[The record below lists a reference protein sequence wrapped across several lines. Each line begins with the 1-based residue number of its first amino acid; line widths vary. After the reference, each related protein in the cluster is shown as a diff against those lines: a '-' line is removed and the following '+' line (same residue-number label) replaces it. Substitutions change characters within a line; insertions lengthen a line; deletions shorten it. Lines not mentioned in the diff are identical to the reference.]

1 MKQSVIGLAGHI
13 DHGKTTLVK
22 ALTGIDTDSLQEEK
36 SRGMTIDIGFAFMS
50 ENITLI
56 DVPGHEKFVKNMMAG
71 VSGIDI
77 ALLVIAAD
85 DGIMPQTRE
94 HFEILNLLD
103 IKKAVIIINKTD
115 LVDSDWLDLVEL
127 EINELIFGTFMEK
140 SRIFHVSAETGSGI
154 IELKNTL
161 FKMCEIHTEKKDRG
175 IFRQHV
181 DRAFSVKGY
190 GTVITGTVNSGILNI
205 GDNVEVLPGN
215 IVSKVRGL
223 QSHGN
228 DVKVIKIGDRA
239 AINLKNIDKKDI
251 ARGSQL
257 ATPGYLTEVKQ
268 IGVELRLLSSAK
280 KHLIQNQRIRVHL
293 GTQEAMGRV
302 ALIGQKKIEPGE
314 TIPALIR
321 LESSLV
327 AAKGDRFIIRNY
339 SPVITIGGGEVLE
352 ILIKDKWNITKENIK
367 TLFSSD
373 YSQQFIYMVK
383 QEMYRPMTMKKLE
396 LRLGI
401 SEKQIQKWVEKEDS
415 LFWLHHNN
423 KKWLLSIEQW
433 GIIKEKIKIYLKE
446 YHEKYP
452 LKMGAQKEE
461 IRQQLNCETSILD
474 ALLQN
479 MHNEKDVIQRSEM
492 WSLSSFSVNL
502 EDGDKV
508 IQTKIIKIL
517 NKQGFTS
524 SSLEELSVNTG
535 YQKEK
540 LVRILNVS
548 EQEGRILRISGK
560 LIFTNENFIELK
572 KKVISHFVLNDE
584 LSIADFKDL
593 AKTSRKYAVPLLEYF
608 DQKKITYRDG
618 NNRKLI

>member
-1 MKQSVIGLAGHI
+1 
-13 DHGKTTLVK
+13 
-22 ALTGIDTDSLQEEK
+22 
-36 SRGMTIDIGFAFMS
+36 
-50 ENITLI
+50 
-56 DVPGHEKFVKNMMAG
+56 
-71 VSGIDI
+71 
-77 ALLVIAAD
+77 
-85 DGIMPQTRE
+85 
-94 HFEILNLLD
+94 
-103 IKKAVIIINKTD
+103 
-115 LVDSDWLDLVEL
+115 
-127 EINELIFGTFMEK
+127 
-140 SRIFHVSAETGSGI
+140 
-154 IELKNTL
+154 
-161 FKMCEIHTEKKDRG
+161 
-175 IFRQHV
+175 
-181 DRAFSVKGY
+181 
-190 GTVITGTVNSGILNI
+190 
-205 GDNVEVLPGN
+205 
-215 IVSKVRGL
+215 
-223 QSHGN
+223 
-228 DVKVIKIGDRA
+228 
-239 AINLKNIDKKDI
+239 
-251 ARGSQL
+251 
-257 ATPGYLTEVKQ
+257 
-268 IGVELRLLSSAK
+268 
-280 KHLIQNQRIRVHL
+280 
-293 GTQEAMGRV
+293 
-302 ALIGQKKIEPGE
+302 
-314 TIPALIR
+314 
-321 LESSLV
+321 
-327 AAKGDRFIIRNY
+327 
-339 SPVITIGGGEVLE
+339 
-352 ILIKDKWNITKENIK
+352 
-367 TLFSSD
+367 
-373 YSQQFIYMVK
+373 MVK